1 MAKFILFDL
10 DGTLIDG
17 VDDLLFAMNETLA
30 AHDLAPLARPELAAM
45 LGDGTKMLTKR
56 AFDAR
61 GVTIDGQQLD
71 DCEGDF
77 TTRYIDTDYAH
88 TRLFENAEATL
99 RDLASDGWIIGLA
112 SNKPTAPCKRIL
124 ERLGVFDLFA
134 VIVGGDATHVKKP
147 DGAHL
152 AFALDQAGYD
162 RARGDIAIMVGD
174 HANDVNA
181 ARDFGIP
188 AIAVAFEVDD
198 TRAKNLAADG
208 VVTAFENLPEE
219 IGKIVKQAA

>member
-30 AHDLAPLARPELAAM
+30 AHDLTPLARPELEAM

-77 TTRYIDTDYAH
+77 TTRYIDTDYGN

>member
-30 AHDLAPLARPELAAM
+30 AHDLTPLARPELEAM

-77 TTRYIDTDYAH
+77 TTRYIDTD
-88 TRLFENAEATL
+88 
-99 RDLASDGWIIGLA
+99 
-112 SNKPTAPCKRIL
+112 
-124 ERLGVFDLFA
+124 
-134 VIVGGDATHVKKP
+134 
-147 DGAHL
+147 
-152 AFALDQAGYD
+152 
-162 RARGDIAIMVGD
+162 
-174 HANDVNA
+174 
-181 ARDFGIP
+181 
-188 AIAVAFEVDD
+188 
-198 TRAKNLAADG
+198 
-208 VVTAFENLPEE
+208 
-219 IGKIVKQAA
+219 

>member
-17 VDDLLFAMNETLA
+17 VDDLLSAMNETLA
-30 AHDLAPLARPELAAM
+30 AHELASLARPELEAM
-45 LGDGTKMLTKR
+45 LGDGTKMLTKW

-71 DCEGDF
+71 DYEADF
-77 TTRYIDTDYAH
+77 TARYIDTDYTH

-99 RDLASDGWIIGLA
+99 RNLASDGWIIGLA
-112 SNKPTAPCKRIL
+112 SNKPTSPCKRIL
-124 ERLGVFDLFA
+124 ERLGVSDLFT
-134 VIVGGDATHVKKP
+134 VIAGGDAIHVKKP

-162 RARGDIAIMVGD
+162 RTRGDIAIMVGD

-198 TRAKNLAADG
+198 TYANNLGADG
-208 VVTAFENLPEE
+208 VVTAFENLPGVIE
-219 IGKIVKQAA
+219 KIVKQAA